1 MKRSIKSQSS
11 TIPWRIG
18 HCLYT
23 GSGKT
28 QHRDKGNERCFGF
41 KFVLPH
47 LEMTAVQR
55 IIFNI
60 TNNLVC
66 GFKRSLTSQ
75 QQINNVSHQSQ
86 IFKLF
91 LKEAE
96 HI

>member
-1 MKRSIKSQSS
+1 
-11 TIPWRIG
+11 
-18 HCLYT
+18 
-23 GSGKT
+23 
-28 QHRDKGNERCFGF
+28 
-41 KFVLPH
+41 
-47 LEMTAVQR
+47 MTAVQR